1 MCNFGQNNV
10 KRIYEKIWGRAPRYM
25 WWINRKIHNDKN
37 GKNEKVFES
46 MINAIKLTKY
56 IDEIIKIKK
65 ENPKP
70 KINFDDMLIF
80 NKKDNKRIDI
90 ESLLTKKINPSFK
103 YYIIK
108 NLPL

>member
-1 MCNFGQNNV
+1 M
-10 KRIYEKIWGRAPRYM
+10 
-25 WWINRKIHNDKN
+25 
-37 GKNEKVFES
+37 
-46 MINAIKLTKY
+46 KLLK
-56 IDEIIKIKK
+56 KK

-70 KINFDDMLIF
+70 KINFDDMFIF